1 MPITTKNVCFSL
13 VSLFWGVV
21 ISLFKGVVISN
32 RIHDDNNDDDSFG
45 AWTLQVVNMTIMMTI
60 KPKGRGH
67 LK

>member
-1 MPITTKNVCFSL
+1 MPITTKNACFSL

-45 AWTLQVVNMTIMMTI
+45 AWTLQVVNRTIMMTI